1 MYKAYFDI
9 GTVALYILV
18 GILGYLCIRNFIV
31 PWRTVDR
38 GHSSLFT
45 RKCRHWEYAFV
56 LLYTLLAAFRLVAP
70 NIGGADA
77 IDYVENFNDIFI
89 GGLDRQ
95 GNVDMEIGFQWFTRT
110 VKNITDNY
118 KIYFFLIYGF
128 IAWSYVFFI
137 NRKCPR
143 GVCYIPFILL
153 MYPFLKSFTSIR
165 SSMAIG
171 FILIGLTLIDKRK
184 LLSLLFILTS
194 LLFHRMSILFI
205 MIWPFYF
212 VMKRYLENESR
223 MRFIITSLLG
233 VVVTFILAT
242 AIQNYVYVV
251 GFFDNSTTMYYL
263 TASMGN
269 SIFSRFPMF
278 IGQLTLWIVVT
289 LLYNRIQWDNNTTF
303 LRTLFIY
310 DIWIIPVGLVLGM
323 WRSIEYFYIIRLSLW
338 CVCIY
343 VLIRNHSKGY
353 AFVVKAGTA
362 LLFIAWLV
370 FRVYKEWDDAKLSP
384 YIFDMF

>member
-9 GTVALYILV
+9 GTVALYTLV
-18 GILGYLCIRNFIV
+18 GILGYLCIRNLFS
-31 PWRTVDR
+31 PYRAVDGGR
-38 GHSSLFT
+38 PAFYRNKS
-45 RKCRHWEYAFV
+45 RHWEYAFII
-56 LLYTLLAAFRLVAP
+56 LYTLFAAFRLIAP

-77 IDYVENFNDIFI
+77 IDYIENFNDIFI
-89 GGLDRQ
+89 GGLDRK
-95 GNVDMEIGFQWFTRT
+95 GNEDMELGFQWFTRA
-110 VKNITDNY
+110 VKNITDSY
-118 KIYFFLIYGF
+118 KIYFILIYGF
-128 IAWSYVFFI
+128 IAWTYVYFI
-137 NRKCPR
+137 KRMCPR

-171 FILIGLTLIDKRK
+171 FILIGLTLIDKRRM
-184 LLSLLFILTS
+184 LSLIFILTS
-194 LLFHRMSILFI
+194 LLFHRMSVLFI

-212 VMKRYLENESR
+212 MMKRFLENESR
-223 MRFIITSLLG
+223 IRFVVISLLG
-233 VVVTFILAT
+233 VVMTFISAT

-251 GFFDNSTTMYYL
+251 NLFDNSTTMYYL
-263 TASMGN
+263 TVSMGN

-278 IGQLTLWIVVT
+278 IGQLTLWMVVT
-289 LLYNRIQWDNNTTF
+289 FLYNRIQWKNNTIL

-310 DIWIIPVGLVLGM
+310 DIWIIPVGLVLGT
-323 WRSIEYFYIIRLSLW
+323 WRSIEYFYVIRLSLW

-343 VLIRNHSKGY
+343 VLIRNHSKDY